1 MRDILRWVLHW
12 FSSKGVA
19 PYAVAVSDIVQI
31 RADAAANVTIRETA
45 TGEVEL

>member
-19 PYAVAVSDIVQI
+19 PYAVSDIVQI